1 MKKMQ
6 FIPLAWVVCAL
17 FLLAMGSCTPSL
29 TREQL
34 TPSPTISTPRPTRT
48 PDPRQQ
54 VEETR
59 STPDETGELEAAS
72 TLLPAVSAIGPLLI
86 EEFPLARE
94 DAADLQP
101 GSAGQNEQFAEDLP
115 EDIRSG
121 HAQIAADAQ
130 PVDIEEANAAM
141 RGSGYAL
148 EAVDG
153 TPQLTRNGETVEEC
167 LLSDAFQTWEQ
178 HWILEL
184 NGDVLFDGERLTER
198 RVFDEV
204 YNWQP
209 LAGREFFLYRQNNIY
224 GMYFDGRSL
233 PQRYDEIVRWSC
245 SDQQGAD
252 GFNFSAQGTDEA
264 ISFFARKSGR
274 WYYVRV
280 TTLE

>member
-94 DAADLQP
+94 DSAELQP
-101 GSAGQNEQFAEDLP
+101 GSARQNEQFAEDLP

-141 RGSGYAL
+141 RGSGYAF
-148 EAVDG
+148 EAADG

-167 LLSDAFQTWEQ
+167 LLPGAFQTWQ
-178 HWILEL
+178 AHWGLEL
-184 NGDVLFDGERLTER
+184 NGDVLFDGERMTEQ

-204 YNWQP
+204 FTWQP
-209 LAGREFFLYRQNNIY
+209 LAEREFFLYRSNSTY
-224 GMYFDGRSL
+224 GIYFDGRSM
-233 PQRYDEIVRWSC
+233 PQRYDEIVRWNC
-245 SDQQGAD
+245 ADQQSAD
-252 GFNFSAQGTDEA
+252 GFNFSAQGSDEVVG
-264 ISFFARKSGR
+264 FFARKGGR